1 MSPFKMYQTSKKIM
15 KKLMLIM
22 VAIAFSLSIYSEI
35 QNIDDSRKV
44 SELSVEE
51 LKDIVRLIVEESIE
65 QCSVEGT
72 MKGRAKVNFKVEG
85 EVIARMT
92 CEFEEDN

>member
-22 VAIAFSLSIYSEI
+22 VPIAFSLSIYSEI
-35 QNIDDSRKV
+35 QDIDDSRKV
-44 SELSVEE
+44 SELTVDE
-51 LKDIVRLIVEESIE
+51 LRDIVRSIVEESIE

>member
-22 VAIAFSLSIYSEI
+22 VPIAFSLSIYSEI
-35 QNIDDSRKV
+35 QDIDDSRKV